1 MMVKQMSTLPE
12 ASRLTIQ
19 DTVYEPERTATC
31 PTGTRGRLAVF
42 EVLEMTPEVENV
54 ILKQPVESKIWAAA
68 RKQGMM
74 TMYEDAMIK
83 AFEKKIPFSEVSM
96 LSNLVLADDEPEL
109 PKAAETPEIPPT
121 V

>member
-1 MMVKQMSTLPE
+1 
-12 ASRLTIQ
+12 
-19 DTVYEPERTATC
+19 
-31 PTGTRGRLAVF
+31 
-42 EVLEMTPEVENV
+42 MTPEVENV